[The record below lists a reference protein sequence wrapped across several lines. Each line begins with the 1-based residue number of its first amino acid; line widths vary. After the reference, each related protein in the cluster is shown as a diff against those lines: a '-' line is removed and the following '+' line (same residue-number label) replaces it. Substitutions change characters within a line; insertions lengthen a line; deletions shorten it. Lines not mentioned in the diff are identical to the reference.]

1 MIRMLRVSSNR
12 TYRLIENALPDGS
25 RVIVDNYNEKIDALN
40 ATAGAAWD
48 ACGKPTTLSH
58 ITEAMKSTVG
68 PAVTEELAEQ
78 AVFQLQEQNLV
89 LTSEPLSQNGRR
101 QFLMGLGVVALPL
114 VVSLTMGAEQALAIC
129 ARSRCEDGR
138 PAG

>member
-1 MIRMLRVSSNR
+1 LNIERIHSNSLVESS
-12 TYRLIENALPDGS
+12 LPDGS
-25 RVIVDNYNEKIDALN
+25 KVIVDQARERVFALN
-40 ATAGAAWD
+40 ATAGAAWE
-48 ACGKPTTLSH
+48 ACSKPTTLSH
-58 ITEAMKSTVG
+58 ITESMKSTIG
-68 PAVTEELAEQ
+68 SAVTEEVAEQ
-78 AVFQLQEQNLV
+78 AVLQLQEQNLV

-101 QFLMGLGVVALPL
+101 QFLMGLGVVAPPL